1 MNKLNKKRTI
11 QELTDLGLIEI
22 VSGGISVLNESYNW
36 IEAIIPKK
44 PPTLPLE
51 PIPKN

>member
-1 MNKLNKKRTI
+1 MKNLHNKQPIL
-11 QELTDLGLIEI
+11 ELTDPSLLEL
-22 VSGGISVLNESYNW
+22 VSGGMSSHSDICNW

-51 PIPKN
+51 PAPKN